1 MTDIS
6 YSKFAHSMV
15 TLGIIFLVLFGLTL
29 TVAPASASTVIS
41 DECSFTKP
49 IFSGH
54 SITLSEVRS
63 SASGYSWSM
72 QSISS
77 FTSTSSLKVQV
88 WLNGERIGTETLSS
102 SSSMIHTSSRIGY
115 NANSNTLHF
124 GSAINYPSLSLLLP
138 NVLIYTYTDSDYS
151 GFPNV
156 VETHNVFIS
165 TSVGSYG
172 SSPFDLTT
180 TVTQSD
186 STGEYSISA
195 AKSDSTSP
203 YYYTVLSQKISSIDS
218 SLTYDQEVELQS
230 TSAVTAAS
238 TTIASSLPA
247 DYNENGDIGYYK
259 YTLLLGTDTETAT
272 KTYTWGSRFGSAEP
286 ILEFGSTNIIYG
298 SSTSVEAWYASS
310 SGPVAFVVSEG
321 SSLDQSNMVVLEG
334 SLTDSSVKL
343 ISDRFTLTPDRV
355 GYWTFA
361 IIANGK
367 VIKSVTV
374 NCQSR
379 EITSGDFSFDYNY
392 IESSETYTVELVKG
406 GNPLYL
412 RLVGKAFGWMTVYT
426 YATTAN
432 YVDIDDIL
440 TNVPAYWSGFGI
452 DYEANVFPAGGG
464 VTGDSWIWTWGIQDF
479 VTEDGTILDPDKT
492 GMQEDP
498 VDVESITP
506 VPDDIVDSGYEVP
519 QINDID
525 GDGIPNDEDDDIDG
539 DGIPNDEDDTLY
551 GSIFESISGSSPSIS
566 FPSYES
572 LGEMLE
578 NFRLPSSLKDYF
590 NLVSL
595 EEYKVSL
602 SVDSGHTFYGYQQGF
617 FSFSDNT
624 VGFLF
629 AVVTIVVSVVAVIPE
644 LLYELYADLISWLSS
659 ALYTFYDWIAIPSE
673 ILHLVIG
680 LLPEGLLNL
689 ALVLFAVDLIFLFFR
704 MVVPGLT
711 SSSHAIGDIVEKD
724 EKMRLIEEF
733 GEETYNKL
741 YGNKR
746 GGK

>member
-88 WLNGERIGTETLSS
+88 WLNGEMIGTETLSS
-102 SSSMIHTSSRIGY
+102 SSSMIHTSSSIGY
-115 NANSNTLHF
+115 DANSNTVHF
-124 GSAINYPSLSLLLP
+124 GSGIRYSSLSLLLP
-138 NVLIYTYTDSDYS
+138 NVLIYTDVDSDFS
-151 GFPNV
+151 TFPNV
-156 VETHNVFIS
+156 VDTYHVFIP

-186 STGEYSISA
+186 STGQYSISA
-195 AKSDSTSP
+195 VKSDATSG
-203 YYYTVLSQKISSIDS
+203 YYWSLLRQKVSSINPS
-218 SLTYDQEVELQS
+218 IEYELEAYDFITTPV
-230 TSAVTAAS
+230 TSAS
-238 TTIASSLPA
+238 LSIASGLPS
-247 DYNENGDIGYYK
+247 DYNEDGDIGYYE
-259 YTLLLGTDTETAT
+259 YTLCLGTEMETAT
-272 KTYTWGSRFGSAEP
+272 KTYTWGSRFGSVEP
-286 ILEFGSTNIIYG
+286 ILKLGSTNIIYG
-298 SSTSVEAWYASS
+298 SSTTVEAWYASE

-321 SSLDQSNMVVLEG
+321 SSLDQSNMIVLEG

-343 ISDRFTLTPDRV
+343 ISDSFTLTPDRV
-355 GYWTFA
+355 GCWTFA

-367 VIKSVTV
+367 IVKSVTAYC
-374 NCQSR
+374 NAR
-379 EITSGDFSFDYNY
+379 EITSGDFDFNYDY
-392 IESSETYTVELVKG
+392 IESSKTYTVELVKNS
-406 GNPLYL
+406 NPLYL
-412 RLVGKAFGWMTVYT
+412 RLVGKVFGWMTVYT
-426 YATTAN
+426 YSTTAN
-432 YVDIDDIL
+432 YADTDDIL
-440 TNVPAYWSGFGI
+440 TDVPVYWSGFGI
-452 DYEANVFPAGGG
+452 DYEASVFPAGGG
-464 VTGDSWIWTWGIQDF
+464 VTGDSWIWNWGKSDF
-479 VTEDGTILDPDKT
+479 VGEDGELLNPDKT
-492 GMQEDP
+492 GTREDP
-498 VDVESITP
+498 VDFDSLTP

-539 DGIPNDEDDTLY
+539 DGIPNDEDDTPY
-551 GSIFESISGSSPSIS
+551 GSTFESISGSSPSIS